1 MPRLGPMSSRR
12 ILQILRVH
20 GFEKDRQ
27 SGSHIFLMQYRMRN
41 EFGRMTTIAV
51 VVPDEKE
58 VPVGTLRNI
67 IKHSGLDRSYF
78 E

>member
-12 ILQILRVH
+12 ILRILREH

-27 SGSHIFLMQYRMRN
+27 SGSHIVMQSRIRD
-41 EFGRMTTIAV
+41 EFGRMTTITV
-51 VVPDEKE
+51 VVPDETE